1 MPQIL
6 VKKKMKTIHLLL
18 AWYRG

>member
-6 VKKKMKTIHLLL
+6 VKKKMKTTHLLL